1 MSMALHRPHVLVVH
15 SSAELYGSDKSLLD
29 FVQARR
35 DEFEFTIAL
44 PEDGP
49 LIPLLRAAGA
59 RVAVMDVCKIRRD
72 MLKPSGL
79 LAVWRSTRRSVTA
92 LQALAGDRP
101 FDIVHSNTMAVLGGA
116 LLAHRLGLPHVWH
129 VREILASSRVMTWG
143 FRGLALWLATRLVCN
158 SGQTRDWIAGP
169 GLGKR
174 CEVVWNG
181 VDLPVVPDLRAQE
194 RQALGYADDEL
205 VFCFVGRLNA
215 WKGQLLAVEAFEKL
229 QARRPGRQRLLIVGS
244 AFAGQEHFEAE
255 LAARLQA
262 SPCRDAI
269 RRLPFR
275 DDIDSIW
282 QAADV
287 VLVPSLEPEPFGRV
301 AIEGMSHARPVIA
314 AAHGGLV
321 EIVADVRT
329 GLLFKPRDAEA
340 LAKAM
345 ESLAAD
351 PALRLTMGAAGRE
364 RQATLFSVDAYAE
377 RMSRIFKQL
386 LNRQNPA

>member
-1 MSMALHRPHVLVVH
+1 MSASTHRPHVLVVH

-35 DEFEFTIAL
+35 DEFEFTVAL
-44 PEDGP
+44 PEEGP
-49 LIPLLRAAGA
+49 LVAVLRAVGA
-59 RVAVMDVCKIRRD
+59 RVAVMDVCKVRRD

-79 LAVWRSTRRSVTA
+79 LTVWRSTRRSVTA
-92 LQALAGDRP
+92 LQTLAGDRP
-101 FDIVHSNTMAVLGGA
+101 FELVHSNTMAVLGGA
-116 LLAHRLGLPHVWH
+116 LLARRLGLPHVWH
-129 VREILASSRVMTWG
+129 VREIIANSRVMTWG
-143 FRGLALWLATRLVCN
+143 FRGLALWLADRLVCN

-169 GLGKR
+169 GLARR

-181 VDLPVVPDLRAQE
+181 VDLPVVPDGREQE
-194 RQALGYADDEL
+194 RQALGYAADEL

-229 QARRPGRQRLLIVGS
+229 QARRSGRQRLLIVGA

-255 LAARLQA
+255 LAARLAA

-301 AIEGMSHARPVIA
+301 AIEAMSHARPVIA
-314 AAHGGLV
+314 AGHGGLV
-321 EIVADVRT
+321 EIVEDGRT

-340 LAKAM
+340 LAAAM
-345 ESLAAD
+345 ERLAVS
-351 PALRLTMGAAGRE
+351 PELRLSMGAAGRD
-364 RQATLFSVDAYAE
+364 RQSTVFSVAAYAE
-377 RMSRIFKQL
+377 GMARIFKQML
-386 LNRQNPA
+386 TRQKQA

>member
-1 MSMALHRPHVLVVH
+1 MKPHVLVVH

-35 DEFEFTIAL
+35 DEFEFTVAL

-49 LIPLLRAAGA
+49 LVPLLRAAGA
-59 RVAVMDVCKIRRD
+59 RVAVMDVCKLRRD
-72 MLKPSGL
+72 MLRPAGL
-79 LAVWRSTRRSVTA
+79 LAVWRSTRRCVAA
-92 LQALAGDRP
+92 LQTLAAERP

-116 LLAHRLGLPHVWH
+116 LLARRLGLPHLWH
-129 VREILASSRVMTWG
+129 VREIVANSRAMTWG
-143 FRGLALWLATRLVCN
+143 FRGLAWWLATRLVCN

-169 GLGKR
+169 GLAGR

-229 QARRPGRQRLLIVGS
+229 QARRPGRQRMLIVGS

-255 LAARLQA
+255 LEARVAA
-262 SPCRDAI
+262 SPRREAI

-301 AIEGMSHARPVIA
+301 AIEAMSHARPVIA
-314 AAHGGLV
+314 AGHGGLV
-321 EIVADVRT
+321 EIVDDGRT

-340 LAKAM
+340 LASAM

-351 PALRLTMGAAGRE
+351 PELRLGMGRAGRE
-364 RQATLFSVDAYAE
+364 RQASMFSVAAYAE
-377 RMSRIFKQL
+377 RMSRIFKQM
-386 LNRQNPA
+386 LNRQKPA